1 VGTKAKRSTPE
12 KQTLILWALLVRDG
26 AAGFQKDLKPEPDKL
41 DREALEARGLI
52 KVEKR
57 GRYKAVWIAVTKDG
71 LTWAENNLAAP
82 LPGGSTAGSAILQA
96 WLRRLSVYLSGH
108 NVSLASVLGL
118 RDGATGNENG
128 EPHDAPELPP
138 QPSPPQPSPP
148 PPDYAALRARIRQ
161 AYLDL
166 TGGRLNARALLAD
179 VRAKLAD
186 VDRATLDDA
195 LKQMQREEE
204 ASLYQLDNRAE
215 LTDADRA
222 AAIYFGGDPRHI
234 LWIER

>member
-1 VGTKAKRSTPE
+1 MGTKAKRSTPE

-82 LPGGSTAGSAILQA
+82 LPGGSTAGSAILQE

-108 NVSLASVLGL
+108 NVPLASVLGL
-118 RDGATGNENG
+118 QDGAPSDEKGKH
-128 EPHDAPELPP
+128 HDTPATPP
-138 QPSPPQPSPP
+138 PPTPPLAP

-161 AYLDL
+161 AYFDL

-179 VRAKLAD
+179 IRAKLAD
-186 VDRATLDDA
+186 VDRATLDNS
-195 LKQMQREEE
+195 LKRMQHEEE
-204 ASLYQLDNRAE
+204 ASLYQLDNKAE

-222 AAIYFGGDPRHI
+222 AAIYFGSDPRHI